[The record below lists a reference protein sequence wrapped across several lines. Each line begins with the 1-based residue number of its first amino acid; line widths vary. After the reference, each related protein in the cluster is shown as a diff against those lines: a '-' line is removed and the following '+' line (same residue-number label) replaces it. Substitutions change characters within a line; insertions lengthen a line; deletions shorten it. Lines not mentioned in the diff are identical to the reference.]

1 MEEAYEALKTLEILG
16 IDKKSDLSSATC
28 ENVVKVLASPS
39 SALKDVFYALRVNGI
54 LKCKSGEDVPKV
66 NSWSPP
72 YYLLKWVARVTSSLL
87 CFPFFEGHCL

>member
-1 MEEAYEALKTLEILG
+1 MRFYLVVISLEEAYEALKTLEILG

-39 SALKDVFYALRVNGI
+39 SSTLKDVFYALSVNGI

-66 NSWSPP
+66 NNRLLPIVPQWSFLPMKR
-72 YYLLKWVARVTSSLL
+72 L
-87 CFPFFEGHCL
+87 E